1 MLINAVNAIMN
12 SCGLILP
19 IAAACIHIA
28 LLTWAVVR
36 NIQDGGLMQTKRGRD
51 LIWANC
57 AMAGVLILMGL
68 LMCLYR
74 QRTTVIADLANGGI
88 SGKAGWS
95 MYAAEEIYMSLPRN
109 AIRITSMPLYL
120 MGTATV
126 CVYMWIESKYGKRY
140 IPALTAGIAMIL
152 YAVSTTTACRW
163 LIIGTGLTAG
173 LSILLLYADY
183 DIAKIRGEGTLL
195 QKDRVCLNDEYAERC
210 GDIKLDKGIQDI
222 PDGFRKTVL
231 SVLEKRKQEYREM
244 QGDIEFCA
252 DVYRASIREIRE
264 LVIWVSQVL
273 FATGLLIFAIVHE
286 SEITQ
291 NITAKEISSSVEN
304 GTRINAHAITMI
316 DTERLILLGIFSI
329 ILFTACLTLLYIFL
343 FNDPVYI
350 PIAEPANGYEP
361 MRVSTARDLLVNS
374 YKKEEKLF
382 QDLAE
387 ADSFASFMDT
397 KQMFSVKYD
406 STYDSE
412 TGMMAT
418 TAYVTPAP
426 NHVQFIVLSEDN
438 EQLRYI
444 QTKTV
449 TDPDTLSKDFPM
461 HPGAIRKRMI
471 HMTAYPEYSFLK
483 KEGILDYRDGIIGD
497 FAGEVDD
504 AYRELLL
511 ASLERAT
518 SSIPSSIYEL
528 GTRSITKSSLKGY
541 LRSGLD
547 RQDSKV
553 RMLMRSALTGEGL
566 GDDREV

>member
-264 LVIWVSQVL
+264 LIIWVSQVL

-304 GTRINAHAITMI
+304 GTRINAHAIT
-316 DTERLILLGIFSI
+316 
-329 ILFTACLTLLYIFL
+329 
-343 FNDPVYI
+343 PV
-350 PIAEPANGYEP
+350 NGYEP
-361 MRVSTARDLLVNS
+361 VRVSTARDLLVNS

-566 GDDREV
+566 GNDREV